1 MTFLTTLMTGLYGR
15 LAQARAHGDSGQDI
29 IEYAV
34 VVAALMAAA
43 GAIYL
48 VVSH

>member
-1 MTFLTTLMTGLYGR
+1 MTFLTMLMTRLYGR
-15 LAQARAHGDSGQDI
+15 LAQVRAQGDSGQDL

-34 VVAALMAAA
+34 IAGGFVVV
-43 GAIYL
+43 GAVAYL

>member
-1 MTFLTTLMTGLYGR
+1 MTFVMTLVTRLYGR
-15 LAQARAHGDSGQDI
+15 LARVRAEGDSGQDL

-34 VVAALMAAA
+34 VMGVLTMVGA
-43 GAIYL
+43 AIYL